1 MLASSLLLA
10 VVIGLSWS
18 EFAQILNE
26 APVTA
31 TGSYLRLSLAASV
44 FLSAIS
50 LALLDD
56 GPIAA
61 ALIVGIGY
69 SLAQVVQVLGIDR
82 THQLFLASGC
92 FLVALQ
98 LHWVV

>member
-1 MLASSLLLA
+1 MFAA
-10 VVIGLSWS
+10 VIGLSWS
-18 EFAQILNE
+18 EFAQILNK
-26 APVTA
+26 APVTV

-56 GPIAA
+56 GLIAA

-69 SLAQVVQVLGIDR
+69 SVGKVVRVLGIDR
-82 THQLFLASGC
+82 THQLFLASSC

-98 LHWVV
+98 LRWLV